1 MNEEISGT
9 STLPGSAPTTG
20 FGKNAVARM
29 GMDIPEPYSVFVH
42 DYLTTLR
49 SGTEF
54 TTPEDVAEAVWRAV
68 TERDSLHAATCFR
81 PSTG

>member
-1 MNEEISGT
+1 
-9 STLPGSAPTTG
+9 
-20 FGKNAVARM
+20 M